1 MSTLNKKLKGVNLAM
16 LIIISA
22 SLILSVAAV
31 STAPVIAAKK
41 YSDESMANQDSKDAN
56 AEETVLATDG
66 KDDNRDGK
74 DGSDGNDDKGKD
86 GKDANAD
93 DTEQATD
100 GNDDKGKDGKDANA
114 DDTEQAIG
122 CSSEEVSEDMNT
134 ENSEDMNTENSEVT
148 CDDQLASTDALNATT
163 VPTTTAPVSVF

>member
-74 DGSDGNDDKGKD
+74 DGN
-86 GKDANAD
+86 
-93 DTEQATD
+93 D